1 LQHIAEYI
9 AVRKME
15 ARSQVLATFSSYCSG
30 NKSNDLSEHVER
42 DKSDL

>member
-15 ARSQVLATFSSYCSG
+15 ARSKVLAAFSSYCSG
-30 NKSNDLSEHVER
+30 NKNNNLCEYVKR
-42 DKSDL
+42 DKRS